1 MNVQI
6 EKIFELSLPKK
17 LGIMFGSIALIGGGY
32 WMLFYSSTITDIS
45 TVTSEV
51 DRMKSEIAEKQVVAA
66 NLPQFESEVERL
78 DEELTKALTELP
90 DKKEVDELLD
100 KISDKA
106 RDAGLDVRLFKP
118 QAEQK
123 KDFYAEVP
131 VEIEIGGTYHQ
142 VATFFDE
149 VGHLER
155 IVNIDQFSLEKP
167 EETDGRIMVNASVVA
182 TSFRFLDESERPK
195 ADATGEPGD
204 SKVKKKR
211 KKKAAE

>member
-1 MNVQI
+1 VNTQM

-17 LGIMFGSIALIGGGY
+17 LGILFACTGLIGGGY
-32 WMLFYSSTITDIS
+32 WFMFYSSTINEMAA
-45 TVTSEV
+45 VTADV
-51 DRMKSEIAEKQVVAA
+51 DKMKSEIAEKQVIAA
-66 NLPQFESEVERL
+66 NLPQFEGEVERL
-78 DEELTKALTELP
+78 DDELVKALAELP
-90 DKKEVDELLD
+90 DKKEVDEILD

-142 VATFFDE
+142 IATFFDE
-149 VGHLER
+149 VGQMER
-155 IVNIDQFSLEKP
+155 IVNIDQFSLVQP
-167 EETDGRIMVNASVVA
+167 QETDGKIQINASVVA

-195 ADATGEPGD
+195 QNKEGEAGK
-204 SKVKKKR
+204 SKKK
-211 KKKAAE
+211 KKKKVEE

>member
-1 MNVQI
+1 MNSQI

-17 LGIMFGSIALIGGGY
+17 LAILVGSIALIGGGY
-32 WMLFYSSTITDIS
+32 WTMFYSATIKEMA
-45 TVTSEV
+45 TVGAEV
-51 DRMKSEIAEKQVVAA
+51 DRMKSEIAEKQVIAA

-78 DEELTKALTELP
+78 DDELNKALSELP

-118 QAEQK
+118 QSEQR

-142 VATFFDE
+142 IATFFDE
-149 VGHLER
+149 VGQLER
-155 IVNIDQFSLEKP
+155 IVNIDQFNLTQPRKP
-167 EETDGRIMVNASVVA
+167 TA
-182 TSFRFLDESERPK
+182 K
-195 ADATGEPGD
+195 
-204 SKVKKKR
+204 SK
-211 KKKAAE
+211 

>member
-1 MNVQI
+1 MNPQI
-6 EKIFELSLPKK
+6 EKVFELSLAKK
-17 LGIMFGSIALIGGGY
+17 ISIMVGSIALIGGGY
-32 WMLFYSSTITDIS
+32 WMMFYSSTINDIA
-45 TVTSEV
+45 TVTTEV
-51 DRMKSEIAEKQVVAA
+51 DKMKSEIAEKQVIAA

-78 DEELTKALTELP
+78 DDELSKALSELP

-131 VEIEIGGTYHQ
+131 VEIEVGGTYHQ

-167 EETDGRIMVNASVVA
+167 EETEGRIQVNASVVA

-195 ADATGEPGD
+195 LESTDGD
-204 SKVKKKR
+204 GSKAKKRR
-211 KKKAAE
+211 KKKGAE